1 MGLFK
6 NILSDAI
13 GQSIGK
19 AVGQAV
25 EKAVAPAAE
34 KMAQKQAE
42 MLDNASKKLEEKIEK
57 AETEVASTIDAV
69 SEAASDAT
77 AAVKAAAEEGEA
89 AAQRPMTPE
98 EKEQAAQAAQA
109 LKGLGMIFSGAI
121 AQAKKEQEEEEA
133 AKKAAEAAIF
143 EDWET
148 NLGAYPKWDVGGS
161 NFELEEL
168 TPMNGHPVFR
178 LGLDGRPFLVEMYAA
193 KLREAGFVAKG
204 SNPGDLNADTYYKII
219 DGVCHAFNRTDA
231 CMDGGISVTFYVDNY
246 TPPKPK
252 PADQT
257 ANQSVDELKNLAKG
271 IFKKLF

>member
-13 GQSIGK
+13 SEGIGK
-19 AVGQAV
+19 AVGKAV
-25 EKAVAPAAE
+25 EKV
-34 KMAQKQAE
+34 
-42 MLDNASKKLEEKIEK
+42 EEKIEK
-57 AETEVASTIDAV
+57 AQTEVNSAVDAV
-69 SEAASDAT
+69 SEAAADAKE
-77 AAVKAAAEEGEA
+77 AVKAAAEEGETA
-89 AAQRPMTPE
+89 VKRELTPE

-121 AQAKKEQEEEEA
+121 AQAKKEQEEQEA
-133 AKKAAEAAIF
+133 AKKAAEASIF

-161 NFELEEL
+161 EFELEEL
-168 TPMNGHPVFR
+168 TPMNGHPAYR
-178 LGLDGRPFLVEMYAA
+178 LGLNGRPFLVEMYAQ
-193 KLREAGFVAKG
+193 KLRADGFVAKG
-204 SNPGDLNADTYYKII
+204 SNPNDLNADTYYKII

-231 CMDGGISVTFYVDNY
+231 CYDGGINVTFYVDNY

-252 PADQT
+252 PAE
-257 ANQSVDELKNLAKG
+257 QSVAADELKNIAKG